1 MNIPKE
7 LDMTSWWLRAACKGL
22 LFELLHVTDCYDCP
36 VQQECLWSAIDVD
49 DRLGDEPLLIRGGLS
64 PVNRGAIWFKHKPNK
79 LQVFMYS
86 RMKATEQEAHYH
98 KRMSNR
104 LDNARALA
112 FIRALREVVA
122 DNNRPKQVDVVIE
135 RSEITEE
142 SIKQNVTGAQAA
154 RDTMKRRK

>member
-1 MNIPKE
+1 
-7 LDMTSWWLRAACKGL
+7 
-22 LFELLHVTDCYDCP
+22 
-36 VQQECLWSAIDVD
+36 
-49 DRLGDEPLLIRGGLS
+49 
-64 PVNRGAIWFKHKPNK
+64 
-79 LQVFMYS
+79 
-86 RMKATEQEAHYH
+86 
-98 KRMSNR
+98 MSNR

-142 SIKQNVTGAQAA
+142 SIKQNVTAVQAA

>member
-1 MNIPKE
+1 
-7 LDMTSWWLRAACKGL
+7 
-22 LFELLHVTDCYDCP
+22 
-36 VQQECLWSAIDVD
+36 
-49 DRLGDEPLLIRGGLS
+49 
-64 PVNRGAIWFKHKPNK
+64 
-79 LQVFMYS
+79 
-86 RMKATEQEAHYH
+86 
-98 KRMSNR
+98 MSNR

-142 SIKQNVTGAQAA
+142 SIKQNVTGVQAA

>member
-1 MNIPKE
+1 MNQFASS
-7 LDMTSWWLRAACKGL
+7 L
-22 LFELLHVTDCYDCP
+22 
-36 VQQECLWSAIDVD
+36 Q
-49 DRLGDEPLLIRGGLS
+49 
-64 PVNRGAIWFKHKPNK
+64 HKP
-79 LQVFMYS
+79 MI
-86 RMKATEQEAHYH
+86 
-98 KRMSNR
+98 NR

-142 SIKQNVTGAQAA
+142 SIKQNVTAVQAA

>member
-1 MNIPKE
+1 MNQFASS
-7 LDMTSWWLRAACKGL
+7 L
-22 LFELLHVTDCYDCP
+22 
-36 VQQECLWSAIDVD
+36 Q
-49 DRLGDEPLLIRGGLS
+49 
-64 PVNRGAIWFKHKPNK
+64 HKP
-79 LQVFMYS
+79 MI
-86 RMKATEQEAHYH
+86 
-98 KRMSNR
+98 NR

-142 SIKQNVTGAQAA
+142 SIKQNVTGVQAA

>member
-1 MNIPKE
+1 MNQFASS
-7 LDMTSWWLRAACKGL
+7 LQ
-22 LFELLHVTDCYDCP
+22 Y
-36 VQQECLWSAIDVD
+36 
-49 DRLGDEPLLIRGGLS
+49 
-64 PVNRGAIWFKHKPNK
+64 KP
-79 LQVFMYS
+79 MI
-86 RMKATEQEAHYH
+86 
-98 KRMSNR
+98 NR

-142 SIKQNVTGAQAA
+142 SIKQNVTGVQAA